1 MNNSKY
7 RGVVVPMVTPVT
19 QDGRLDV
26 KAVERIIEFFA
37 DNKVAPLLMGT
48 TGEGNSVSQQDG
60 QLMVETAVKAA
71 NGRILVYAGLTG
83 NCFAEQV
90 RQAEVYTALGA
101 DVIVATLPT
110 YYALTD
116 EQMYEYYRTLA
127 DCITGPLMLYN
138 ILATTHMSIP
148 VDVVRRLADHPNIVG
163 LKDSERD
170 LERMAQ
176 CIEIARGRD
185 DFAYFCG
192 WAAQSAHS
200 LELGGNGIV
209 PSTGNYVPE
218 MFRQL
223 FDAAVRGDMQ
233 EANRLQDETNEIA
246 KIYQK
251 DRTLGQS
258 LTALKVMMQTK
269 GLCEPWMLMPLTRLS
284 SDEESKII
292 RMIAPT
298 SPNENIKKI
307 PQTENDKSIILKKLE
322 SLSKSAKFGIT
333 DSNGI
338 ENRILKAVWSGAS
351 ENPLVQ
357 LVSSMTTYGGNILLP
372 EGYTSDDIGLNRLR
386 NDINDLLIKGELKM
400 YGFIFSVKELTY
412 GEHIQVKNLAN
423 GHIIETFP
431 RAWNTNNRTDALE
444 AVRRDLENAIKKG
457 RIAVID

>member
-1 MNNSKY
+1 MNSSKY

-26 KAVERIIEFFA
+26 EAVERIIEFFA
-37 DNKVAPLLMGT
+37 EAGVSPLLMGT
-48 TGEGNSVSQQDG
+48 TGEGNSVSQADG
-60 QLMVETAVKAA
+60 QLFVDTAVKVAQHHPSPVTHHP
-71 NGRILVYAGLTG
+71 ITIYAGLTG
-83 NCFAEQV
+83 NCFSEQV

-110 YYALTD
+110 YYALT
-116 EQMYEYYRTLA
+116 EGQMYEYYKTLA

-148 VDVVRRLADHPNIVG
+148 VDIIRKLADHPNIVG

-176 CIEIARGRD
+176 CIEIAKGRD

-218 MFRQL
+218 MFQQL
-223 FDAAVRGDMQ
+223 FDAAVRGDM
-233 EANRLQDETNEIA
+233 ETANRLQDETNEIA

-284 SDEESKII
+284 ADEEKA
-292 RMIAPT
+292 IA
-298 SPNENIKKI
+298 
-307 PQTENDKSIILKKLE
+307 
-322 SLSKSAKFGIT
+322 
-333 DSNGI
+333 
-338 ENRILKAVWSGAS
+338 
-351 ENPLVQ
+351 
-357 LVSSMTTYGGNILLP
+357 
-372 EGYTSDDIGLNRLR
+372 NRL
-386 NDINDLLIKGELKM
+386 K
-400 YGFIFSVKELTY
+400 
-412 GEHIQVKNLAN
+412 
-423 GHIIETFP
+423 
-431 RAWNTNNRTDALE
+431 
-444 AVRRDLENAIKKG
+444 
-457 RIAVID
+457 

>member
-26 KAVERIIEFFA
+26 EAVKRIIEFFA
-37 DNKVAPLLMGT
+37 EAGVSPLLMGT
-48 TGEGNSVSQQDG
+48 TGEGNSVSQADG
-60 QLMVETAVKAA
+60 QLFVETAVKAR
-71 NGRILVYAGLTG
+71 NNCQLSIVNCQLKIYAGLTG
-83 NCFAEQV
+83 NCFSEQV

-110 YYALTD
+110 YYALTP
-116 EQMYEYYRTLA
+116 EQMYDYYKTLA

-148 VDVVRRLADHPNIVG
+148 VDVIKRLADHPNIVG

-176 CIEIARGRD
+176 CIEIAQGRD

-223 FDAAVRGDMQ
+223 YDAAVTGDMAT
-233 EANRLQDETNEIA
+233 ANRLQDQTNEIA

-284 SDEESKII
+284 AEEE
-292 RMIAPT
+292 
-298 SPNENIKKI
+298 NEIKK
-307 PQTENDKSIILKKLE
+307 
-322 SLSKSAKFGIT
+322 
-333 DSNGI
+333 
-338 ENRILKAVWSGAS
+338 R
-351 ENPLVQ
+351 VQ
-357 LVSSMTTYGGNILLP
+357 C
-372 EGYTSDDIGLNRLR
+372 IG
-386 NDINDLLIKGELKM
+386 
-400 YGFIFSVKELTY
+400 
-412 GEHIQVKNLAN
+412 
-423 GHIIETFP
+423 
-431 RAWNTNNRTDALE
+431 
-444 AVRRDLENAIKKG
+444 
-457 RIAVID
+457 